1 MITKTTKIGSITS
14 MIILIML
21 AFCCQTAI
29 AQGRPLPLIE
39 TDKNIYNYGEQ
50 IRVHFL
56 RSARLFQE
64 IGYVSYRKAL
74 WILKLETINIY
85 QGEARCPDF

>member
-14 MIILIML
+14 MIILIIL

-29 AQGRPLPLIE
+29 ARGNPLIA
-39 TDKNIYNYGEQ
+39 TDRNIYIMGK
-50 IRVHFL
+50 
-56 RSARLFQE
+56 RSGCIITMRLGIQE

-74 WILKLETINIY
+74 
-85 QGEARCPDF
+85 